1 MSRLNTRLIVSAEDR
16 GASKLLNRLGA
27 ESQATV
33 KQFSNLGA
41 AFTTLIGGISVGY
54 GTKKALSW
62 VDDYRMDILSIAT
75 TLSDTWKDTGKSME
89 QVFAQNKIHAESF
102 FKLLRIQAR
111 RSIASFEE
119 LKSAYTIFASKG
131 MALDVNIDQAKTFA
145 DLVDRITL
153 ATRGQNK
160 AIQVQQELR
169 AILEGRARPSDV
181 LAKIFLDR
189 DAAFI
194 QNMKRMVAERDT
206 AGIVAYMGE
215 LMADV
220 PLDRELSNLLSK
232 QLSNVRNEV
241 AFWAKD
247 AFAPLYDVLIDI
259 AADAAA
265 EIGRG
270 DSPLFK
276 GLEVVVKDVAALA
289 QKSKEVFQSFSSSEM
304 GRFLVEAAPR
314 FIATSAAVLLA
325 AKAFSTLALS
335 LKAAAIASTGGLGA
349 VAVAA
354 GAVAAGGVWSQRQM
368 TREQAEKTDD
378 SWEKTKVF
386 LADMID
392 GFTAWIKGAVTGF
405 FETVKRTIT
414 NHIAG
419 IKNTFIDLAI
429 GWEALKGNFFYFL
442 DKIAGGISVT
452 LNTLL
457 KTFDRL
463 YYEFLKTANFVFLL
477 GVPWARKKRMEELD
491 KQRKESQ
498 EQYKP
503 MFVDF
508 RATLQKKTVESDKK
522 IEKLERK
529 KSPFNILSYIFG
541 DWIGWSIGGDLAVKD
556 WMEKQAAR
564 RDAHFEK
571 NAAEKEVDGAA
582 MTGLPGKN
590 IALIEAEIQASSKRI
605 EQMAKAGANLESVL
619 AQLESSMLKGGN
631 EFEYALSQVNK
642 EYMQHKAKIV
652 RFAGEQENALEAL
665 IVEQQDVQR
674 MMAKTSGVE
683 RDILLSKNEMLN
695 IAKQYAT
702 QEQAILKEKDLQA
715 ELEKKIAELALDEAK
730 ERNAISQQVADSKV
744 REQEL
749 LKESEKILKDLNE
762 ARGKVAMATAE
773 HARDLARVLSSTQE
787 ADRLE
792 GKVLSLMSFQAGLP
806 GKGGAKS
813 YAAQSMI
820 EAANIQKQIAEI
832 GREFDI
838 AGARETEAQALERI
852 NTLQRQYLDLYRE
865 TAFEA
870 DSQVERL
877 ENIARLAETSNI
889 AGGFLAALHDIEMGA
904 SDTFENIKNLTTDI
918 FSSMQSTM
926 SSVFFD
932 FFSGKLDS
940 AKDYFA
946 AFGQSILQAFSDM
959 LAKML
964 VKYITTSETMKHLGG
979 WLSSIFGAGS
989 VVGASASASM
999 AGLNALSAAPPMQAP
1014 LVYANGGIAPGGF
1027 HAFATGGIVNK
1038 PTLGLIGEGHYNE
1051 AVVPL
1056 PDGRSIPVT
1065 MNSRTASAGTN
1076 VTVNLIDN
1084 SGQQIEK
1091 SVHRETDEQG
1101 NLIVDIVLDAVAR
1114 NKRGARAQF
1123 KSILGVS

>member
-232 QLSNVRNEV
+232 QLSNVQNEV
-241 AFWAKD
+241 AYWAKD

-265 EIGRG
+265 AIGGG
-270 DSPLFK
+270 DSPLLK
-276 GLEVVVKDVAALA
+276 GLEVVIKDVAALA

-378 SWEKTKVF
+378 SWEKTKAF

-498 EQYKP
+498 EQHKP

-541 DWIGWSIGGDLAVKD
+541 DWTGWNIGGDLAVKD

-564 RDAHFEK
+564 RDAYLTK
-571 NAAEKEVDGAA
+571 TIKDDVDGAA
-582 MTGLPGKN
+582 MTGKPGEN
-590 IALIEAEIQASSKRI
+590 LALLESDILSSSKAL
-605 EQMAKAGANLESVL
+605 EKMAKAGAELESVI
-619 AQLESSMLKGGN
+619 AQIESSTAKGGA
-631 EFEYALSQVNK
+631 EFDYALAQVNK
-642 EYMQHKAKIV
+642 EYMKYKARIV
-652 RFAGEQENALEAL
+652 RFAGEQENVLEAL
-665 IVEQQDVQR
+665 TVEQQDVQK
-674 MMAKTSGVE
+674 MLAKSTGAE

-702 QEQAILKEKDLQA
+702 KEQAILAEKTLQADLEKQMTEVKKEESNAIKEKL
-715 ELEKKIAELALDEAK
+715 I
-730 ERNAISQQVADSKV
+730 DSKK
-744 REQEL
+744 REKEIL
-749 LKESEKILKDLNE
+749 IESEQILKDLNKVRGE
-762 ARGKVAMATAE
+762 TAMKGARHLRDVMTATQATA
-773 HARDLARVLSSTQE
+773 E

-792 GKVLSLMSFQAGLP
+792 GKVLSLLSFQAGLP
-806 GKGGAKS
+806 GKPGAKS

-852 NTLQRQYLDLYRE
+852 NNLQRQYLDLYRQ
-865 TAFEA
+865 TASEA
-870 DSQVERL
+870 DLQVERL
-877 ENIARLAETSNI
+877 EDIARVAESSNI
-889 AGGFLAALHDIEMGA
+889 AGGFLAALHEIEMGA
-904 SDTFENIKNLTTDI
+904 SDTFENIKNLTTDV

-926 SSVFFD
+926 STVFFD
-932 FFSGKLDS
+932 FFSGSLDS

-946 AFGQSILQAFSDM
+946 AFGRSILSAFSDM

-964 VKYITTSETMKHLGG
+964 VEYIAKTAIMEAVGGVLSFFGVGAFAKSGIATMPLGG
-979 WLSSIFGAGS
+979 ANQP
-989 VVGASASASM
+989 VM
-999 AGLNALSAAPPMQAP
+999 MTAAM
-1014 LVYANGGIAPGGF
+1014 GGVAEGGF
-1027 HAFATGGIVNK
+1027 QAFTTGGIVNK

-1065 MNSRTASAGTN
+1065 MSDRGSGTN

-1084 SGQQIEK
+1084 SGAQIEK
-1091 SVHRETDEQG
+1091 TVHRETDEQG

>member
-206 AGIVAYMGE
+206 AGIVSYMGE
-215 LMADV
+215 LMSDV

-354 GAVAAGGVWSQRQM
+354 GAVAAGGVWSQKQM
-368 TREQAEKTDD
+368 TREQAKATGDPLEQNKT
-378 SWEKTKVF
+378 F

-392 GFTAWIKGAVTGF
+392 GFIAVVKGTSMTIIQFIRDWFENAAAGF
-405 FETVKRTIT
+405 
-414 NHIAG
+414 
-419 IKNTFIDLAI
+419 KNMYFDLVE
-429 GWEALKGNFFYFL
+429 GWEAIKGNVFNLTSKILTGVNWFVEKAIEIFNYFVYEGL
-442 DKIAGGISVT
+442 KLFQYIRYPLAGQADERNIA
-452 LNTLL
+452 
-457 KTFDRL
+457 
-463 YYEFLKTANFVFLL
+463 
-477 GVPWARKKRMEELD
+477 RMQIELD
-491 KQRKESQ
+491 KQAAIKRQKEGLGLAGVI
-498 EQYKP
+498 K
-503 MFVDF
+503 
-508 RATLQKKTVESDKK
+508 TLDDKVTESDAKVA
-522 IEKLERK
+522 KLAEERE
-529 KSPFNILSYIFG
+529 PFDLLKFFT
-541 DWIGWSIGGDLAVKD
+541 GDLYSALLSGAKTTLDD
-556 WMEKQAAR
+556 WESKQAAR
-564 RDAHFEK
+564 R
-571 NAAEKEVDGAA
+571 AAYLTKTIEDDVDGAA
-582 MTGLPGKN
+582 MTGKPGEN
-590 IALIEAEIQASSKRI
+590 LALLESDILSSSKAL
-605 EQMAKAGANLESVL
+605 EKMAKAGAELESVI
-619 AQLESSMLKGGN
+619 AQIESSTAKGGA
-631 EFEYALSQVNK
+631 EFDYALAQVNK
-642 EYMQHKAKIV
+642 EYMKYKARIV
-652 RFAGEQENALEAL
+652 RFAGEQENVLEAL
-665 IVEQQDVQR
+665 TVEQADVQK
-674 MMAKTSGVE
+674 MLAKSTGVE
-683 RDILLSKNEMLN
+683 RDILFSKNEMLN
-695 IAKQYAT
+695 IAKQYAIK
-702 QEQAILKEKDLQA
+702 EQAILKEKEIQSDLERQMT
-715 ELEKKIAELALDEAK
+715 ELAQEEAA
-730 ERNAISQQVADSKV
+730 ERNAIKEILIESKK
-744 REQEL
+744 REKEIL
-749 LKESEKILKDLNE
+749 TESEQILKDLNKI
-762 ARGKVAMATAE
+762 RGETAMKSASHLRDVMTATQATA
-773 HARDLARVLSSTQE
+773 E

-852 NTLQRQYLDLYRE
+852 NTLQRQYLDLYRQ
-865 TAFEA
+865 TAIEA

-877 ENIARLAETSNI
+877 ENIARVAETSNI

-904 SDTFENIKNLTTDI
+904 SDTFENIKNLTTDV

-926 SSVFFD
+926 STVFFD
-932 FFSGKLDS
+932 FFSGELSK

-946 AFGQSILQAFSDM
+946 AFGRSILSAFSDM

-964 VKYITTSETMKHLGG
+964 VEYIAKTAIMDAVGGILSLFGVGAFAKSGIATMPLGG
-979 WLSSIFGAGS
+979 ANQP
-989 VVGASASASM
+989 VM
-999 AGLNALSAAPPMQAP
+999 MTAAM
-1014 LVYANGGIAPGGF
+1014 GGVAEGGF
-1027 HAFATGGIVNK
+1027 QAFANGGIVNK